1 MHCNPQDDD
10 EDEDEDEDDDDDE
23 EDDVPPAKGKRGTK
37 GVPSKNKLAF
47 TPEGGFS
54 AQSAD
59 GGPQGDKAP
68 ECKQN

>member
-10 EDEDEDEDDDDDE
+10 EDEDEDEDDDDEE

-54 AQSAD
+54 A
-59 GGPQGDKAP
+59 
-68 ECKQN
+68 